1 MKENEMAKSGAGGGI
16 HSNKVVAKPVRGG
29 AAREGITAGYSGQIG
44 TALGDH
50 VTDGRPANRAAEPMK
65 TAAPYKSAMGN
76 EVAAA
81 TVCGPGGSRTVHRSG
96 SQAHHGGATAAVAK
110 PGLPKD
116 VHGFVGPE
124 RKS

>member
-1 MKENEMAKSGAGGGI
+1 MAKAGGGI
-16 HSNKVVAKPVRGG
+16 HSNKVVAKPMRGG
-29 AAREGITAGYSGQIG
+29 APREGITAGYAGQLG
-44 TALGDH
+44 NALGDH
-50 VTDGRPANRAAEPMK
+50 VTDRGAQTANRAAEPMK

-76 EVAAA
+76 ELA
-81 TVCGPGGSRTVHRSG
+81 TNVGKGGPGKGRTVYASG